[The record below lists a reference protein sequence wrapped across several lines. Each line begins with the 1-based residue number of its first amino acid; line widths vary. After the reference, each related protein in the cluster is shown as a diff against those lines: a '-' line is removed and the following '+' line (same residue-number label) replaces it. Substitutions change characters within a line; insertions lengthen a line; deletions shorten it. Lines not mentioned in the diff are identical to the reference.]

1 MQPNIGLDQDV
12 LKKDNE
18 ILNAFLSDLHV
29 LYIKTRKFHWDVS
42 GPSFKEYHE
51 FFEEQYN
58 ELEEEID
65 LVAERIRQ
73 LGGRPLATMA
83 DYIKNSSLKEDHDG
97 HIKTQE
103 MFKRLLADHEQV
115 IRELREDVETTDEK
129 LGDAGTADFLTGLM
143 EAHEKM
149 AWMLRKYLSDERG

>member
-1 MQPNIGLDQDV
+1 MQPNIGLEQDV

-18 ILNAFLSDLHV
+18 LLNAFLADLHV

-51 FFEEQYN
+51 FFEEQYTAI
-58 ELEEEID
+58 EEEID
-65 LVAERIRQ
+65 QVAERIRQ
-73 LGGRPLATMA
+73 LGGRPMATMK
-83 DYIKNSSLKEDHDG
+83 DFLKESSLKEDHDG
-97 HIKTQE
+97 HIHTQE
-103 MFKRLLADHEQV
+103 MFKRLLSDHEQI
-115 IRELREDVETTDEK
+115 IRELRDDVKVTDEE
-129 LGDAGTADFLTGLM
+129 LEDAGTADFLTGLM

>member
-1 MQPNIGLDQDV
+1 MALQPNIGLDADV
-12 LKKDNE
+12 LKQENE
-18 ILNAFLSDLHV
+18 LLNGFLADLHV
-29 LYIKTRKFHWDVS
+29 LYIKTRKFHWDVA

-58 ELEEEID
+58 ALEEEID

-73 LGGRPLATMA
+73 LGGRPVATMK
-83 DYIKNSSLKEDHDG
+83 DFLSETSLKEDHDG
-97 HIKTQE
+97 HISTPD
-103 MFKRLLADHEQV
+103 MFKRLLDDHEQV

-143 EAHEKM
+143 EEHEKH
-149 AWMLRKYLSDERG
+149 AWMLRKYLS

>member
-1 MQPNIGLDQDV
+1 MQPNIGLEQDV

-18 ILNAFLSDLHV
+18 LLNAFLADLHV

-58 ELEEEID
+58 ALEEEID
-65 LVAERIRQ
+65 QVAERIRQ
-73 LGGRPLATMA
+73 LGGRPLATMSDFVKEA
-83 DYIKNSSLKEDHDG
+83 SLKEDHDG
-97 HIKTQE
+97 HIHTQE
-103 MFKRLLADHEQV
+103 MFKRLLTDHEQV
-115 IRELREDVETTDEK
+115 IRELRDDVKTTDEE
-129 LGDAGTADFLTGLM
+129 LEDAGTADFLTGLM

>member
-1 MQPNIGLDQDV
+1 MQPNIGLEQDV

-18 ILNAFLSDLHV
+18 LLNAFLADLHV

-51 FFEEQYN
+51 FFEEQYKA
-58 ELEEEID
+58 LEEEID
-65 LVAERIRQ
+65 LVAERVRQ
-73 LGGRPLATMA
+73 LGGRPVATMA
-83 DYIKNSSLKEDHDG
+83 DFIKESSLKEDHDG

-115 IRELREDVETTDEK
+115 IRELRDDVKTTDEE
-129 LGDAGTADFLTGLM
+129 LDDAGTADFLTGLM
-143 EAHEKM
+143 EEHEKH

>member
-1 MQPNIGLDQDV
+1 MQPNIGLEKDV
-12 LKKDNE
+12 LKQDNE
-18 ILNAFLSDLHV
+18 LLNAFLADLHV

-51 FFEEQYN
+51 FFEEQYK

-83 DYIKNSSLKEDHDG
+83 DFIKTSSLKEDHDG

-115 IRELREDVETTDEK
+115 IRELRDDVKTTDEE
-129 LGDAGTADFLTGLM
+129 LEDAGTADFLTGLM

>member
-1 MQPNIGLDQDV
+1 MKPNIGLEQDV

-18 ILNAFLSDLHV
+18 LLNAFLADLHV

-51 FFEEQYN
+51 FFEEQYTA
-58 ELEEEID
+58 LEVEID
-65 LVAERIRQ
+65 QVAERIRQ
-73 LGGRPLATMA
+73 LGGRPIATMQDFLKA
-83 DYIKNSSLKEDHDG
+83 ASLKEDHDG
-97 HIKTQE
+97 HIETKE
-103 MFKRLLADHEQV
+103 MFKRLLDDHEQV
-115 IRELREDVETTDEK
+115 IRELRKDVDTTDEE

-149 AWMLRKYLSDERG
+149 AWMLRKYLS

>member
-18 ILNAFLSDLHV
+18 LLNAFLSDLHV

>member
-1 MQPNIGLDQDV
+1 MQPNIGLEQDV

-18 ILNAFLSDLHV
+18 LLNAFLADLHV

-51 FFEEQYN
+51 FFEEQYKA
-58 ELEEEID
+58 LEEEID

-73 LGGRPLATMA
+73 LGGRPVATMA
-83 DYIKNSSLKEDHDG
+83 DFIKVSSLKEDHDG
-97 HIKTQE
+97 HIHTQE
-103 MFKRLLADHEQV
+103 MFKRLLGDHEQV
-115 IRELREDVETTDEK
+115 IRELRDDVKITDED
-129 LGDAGTADFLTGLM
+129 LDDAGTADFLTGLM
-143 EAHEKM
+143 EDHEKM

>member
-1 MQPNIGLDQDV
+1 MQPNIGLEQDV

-18 ILNAFLSDLHV
+18 LLNAFLADLHV

-51 FFEEQYN
+51 FFQEQY
-58 ELEEEID
+58 EAIEEEID
-65 LVAERIRQ
+65 EVAERIRQ
-73 LGGRPLATMA
+73 LGGRPVATMK
-83 DYIKNSSLKEDHDG
+83 DFLSHSSLKEDYDG
-97 HIKTQE
+97 HIHTQD
-103 MFKRLLADHEQV
+103 MFKRLLADHEQI
-115 IRELREDVETTDEK
+115 IRELRDDVKTTDEE
-129 LGDAGTADFLTGLM
+129 LEDAGTADFLTGLM

>member
-1 MQPNIGLDQDV
+1 MQPNIGLEQDV

-18 ILNAFLSDLHV
+18 LLNAFLADLHV

-51 FFEEQYN
+51 FFEEQYTAI
-58 ELEEEID
+58 EEEID

-83 DYIKNSSLKEDHDG
+83 DFIKESSLKEDHDG

-103 MFKRLLADHEQV
+103 MFKRLLADHEQI
-115 IRELREDVETTDEK
+115 IRELRKDVETTDEE

-143 EAHEKM
+143 EDHEKH